1 MADPLTYAIVSGVS
15 STVSYLGARE
25 EANQLE
31 ENADAVQTA
40 AQYNSRVE
48 LNNGIGRFQDKKFQ
62 SSVALA
68 NIGLLNQQHDL
79 KNRNELKTFKKN
91 YAEVVSRNPR
101 VSLDVLDA
109 LEQEAFDAIKSGNSE
124 YVSQVSSLSA
134 QATEYD
140 RQAEVELMNSRA
152 SSTNILYQGANEA
165 RGLRAQASNKRFSAG
180 AQLLG
185 SFAMTGMNYQQLKG

>member
-1 MADPLTYAIVSGVS
+1 M
-15 STVSYLGARE
+15 
-25 EANQLE
+25 
-31 ENADAVQTA
+31 
-40 AQYNSRVE
+40 
-48 LNNGIGRFQDKKFQ
+48 
-62 SSVALA
+62 ALA
-68 NIGLLNQQHDL
+68 NIGLLNQQHDF

-109 LEQEAFDAIKSGNSE
+109 LEQEAFDAIKSGSSE